1 MHFRGKDGG
10 PDDLVARFPLP
21 EQAPA
26 VQQMIAPC
34 LDLLAAQHKRERDSI
49 AVECPVLE
57 GEPLRYVAVLTGS
70 GMKPLAPDGD
80 IDIGTA
86 WDMPRVTKAHP
97 VRPKLMLACSYKNAS
112 GTTDKNCFRF
122 TVRYVVCL
130 LVG

>member
-1 MHFRGKDGG
+1 
-10 PDDLVARFPLP
+10 
-21 EQAPA
+21 
-26 VQQMIAPC
+26 
-34 LDLLAAQHKRERDSI
+34 
-49 AVECPVLE
+49 
-57 GEPLRYVAVLTGS
+57 
-70 GMKPLAPDGD
+70 MKPLAPDGEN
-80 IDIGTA
+80 DIGTA